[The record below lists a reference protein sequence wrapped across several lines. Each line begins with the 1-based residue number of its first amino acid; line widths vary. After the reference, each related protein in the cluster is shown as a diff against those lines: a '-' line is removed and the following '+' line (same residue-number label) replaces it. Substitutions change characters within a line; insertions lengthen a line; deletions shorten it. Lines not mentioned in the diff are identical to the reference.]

1 MEISVVRQRL
11 RETIERAKRRAAER
25 RVRNDDA
32 ARAYGSFL
40 ELIAVPLVRQ
50 IANALKAD
58 NYSFTVF
65 TPTGSVKLMSDR
77 HAEDY
82 IEIVLDTAGDA
93 PAIVGHVSRLH
104 GRGIEETE
112 RPVGSGKPG
121 SVSEADLLEFL
132 LKELEPFVE
141 R

>member
-25 RVRNDDA
+25 RSRSDESTREYDT
-32 ARAYGSFL
+32 FL
-40 ELIAVPLVRQ
+40 EHVAIPLARQ

-58 NYSFTVF
+58 GYAFTVF
-65 TPTGSVKLMSDR
+65 TPLGSVKLMSDR

-82 IEIVLDTAGDA
+82 IEIVLDATGSE
-93 PAIVGHVSRLH
+93 PLITGHSSRLR
-104 GRGIEETE
+104 GRNVVETE
-112 RPVGSGKPG
+112 RPVASGKPG
-121 SVSEADLLEFL
+121 AVSESDVLEFF
-132 LKELEPFVE
+132 LKELEPLVE

>member
-11 RETIERAKRRAAER
+11 RETIERAKRHAAER
-25 RVRNDDA
+25 RTHNDEA
-32 ARAYGSFL
+32 AKEYRAFL
-40 ELIAVPLVRQ
+40 DHVAVPLVRQ
-50 IANALKAD
+50 VANVLKAD
-58 NYSFTVF
+58 GYAFTVF
-65 TPTGSVKLMSDR
+65 TPADSVRLMSDR
-77 HAEDY
+77 RAEDY
-82 IEIVLDTAGDA
+82 IEIVLDTSGE

-104 GRGIEETE
+104 GRSITETE

-121 SVSEADLLEFL
+121 AVTETELLEFL

>member
-11 RETIERAKRRAAER
+11 RETIERAKRRAVER
-25 RVRNDDA
+25 RGRNDEA
-32 ARAYGSFL
+32 ARTYTSFL
-40 ELIAVPLVRQ
+40 DHIAIPLMRQ

-58 NYSFTVF
+58 GYTFTVF

-82 IEIVLDTAGDA
+82 IEIVLDTAGDS
-93 PAIVGHVSRLH
+93 PAIVGHTSRLH
-104 GRGIEETE
+104 GRAIDEAE

-121 SVSEADLLEFL
+121 DVSEADLFDFL